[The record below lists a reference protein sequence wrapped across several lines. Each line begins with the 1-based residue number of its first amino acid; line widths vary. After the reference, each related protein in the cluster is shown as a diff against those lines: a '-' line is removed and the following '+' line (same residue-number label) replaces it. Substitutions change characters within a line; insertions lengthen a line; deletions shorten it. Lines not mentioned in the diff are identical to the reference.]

1 MSKRLI
7 LALAFVASTASAQ
20 QNVDISAEQFSSGDA
35 NGTLATLGRQAAATG
50 KRLVITAPAHWHSKI
65 AASIRSGG
73 NADIVLKDGF
83 YENVLVRVEAGAAEP
98 VKEEPKPV
106 EAAPPPRPEPA
117 RLPPP
122 AAKAVPAAEPAS
134 LPVPP
139 PPPPAVESAAPAPV
153 EEAPAEV
160 TAEPEPA
167 PPVEMSEPAPVEAPV
182 EAPSAEA
189 PAPEESAASEAQSAE
204 PVTADPKAPVMLT
217 AQEPSDVDPARDS
230 LQKRYNEGKR
240 ITERLDVAK
249 LVRGDVIYTEGGAA
263 VVARREGGRLY
274 RMWLVGSI
282 NLNQIGIAKDG
293 ANRYRV
299 LGSTLE

>member
-1 MSKRLI
+1 MSKCLI
-7 LALAFVASTASAQ
+7 LALALVASTAWAQ

-35 NGTLATLGRQAAATG
+35 NGTLASLGRQAAATG
-50 KRLVITAPAHWHSKI
+50 KRLVVTAPAHWHSKI

-83 YENVLVRVEAGAAEP
+83 YENVLVRVEEGAAQP
-98 VKEEPKPV
+98 VKEEAKPV
-106 EAAPPPRPEPA
+106 EAAPAAKPEPA

-122 AAKAVPAAEPAS
+122 AAKATPAAEPAT

-153 EEAPAEV
+153 EEAPAEAAV
-160 TAEPEPA
+160 EPEATPS
-167 PPVEMSEPAPVEAPV
+167 VEMAEPAPVEAPA
-182 EAPSAEA
+182 ETLSAPA
-189 PAPEESAASEAQSAE
+189 PAPEETMPAEAPQAA
-204 PVTADPKAPVMLT
+204 PVAADAKAPVMLT
-217 AQEPSDVDPARDS
+217 AQEPSDVDPVRAS
-230 LQKRYNEGKR
+230 LQTRFNEGKR
-240 ITERLDVAK
+240 ITEVLDVSK
-249 LVRGDVIYTEGGAA
+249 LRRADVIYTDGGAA

-274 RMWLVGSI
+274 RMWLIGTI